1 MSALKKCQIL
11 EHFGFCIF
19 RLAILDL
26 YVCVYIFMCICM
38 CMYEA
43 CVCVHM
49 YMLVHV
55 CMYMCT
61 CLHMC
66 TCIWHMC
73 VHMFVSVC
81 ICACVCV
88 CMYEVSKPTPSL
100 VGRSDPLVLSA
111 WPFVLPLLAAC
122 SAVSPAGSASCL
134 GLWGSRGG
142 DSEWSATG
150 PRTAS

>member
-1 MSALKKCQIL
+1 MLQWAFPLSIMSALKKCQVL

-26 YVCVYIFMCICM
+26 YVCMYIFMCICM

-66 TCIWHMC
+66 TCIRC
-73 VHMFVSVC
+73 RIYVCTCLYLYAYVHVF
-81 ICACVCV
+81 VCV
-88 CMYEVSKPTPSL
+88 CMKFPSPHPLWLAVLTPWFW
-100 VGRSDPLVLSA
+100 VHGPLSCLSWLHA
-111 WPFVLPLLAAC
+111 LQFPLLVLPLA
-122 SAVSPAGSASCL
+122 
-134 GLWGSRGG
+134 
-142 DSEWSATG
+142 
-150 PRTAS
+150 